1 VRRGLRSASDA
12 ASGLADVACAEGVT
26 WIHLTL
32 QLQLQLPSEFHTSFR
47 EAVPA
52 HLALLAG

>member
-1 VRRGLRSASDA
+1 VQRGLRSAPDA
-12 ASGLADVACAEGVT
+12 ASGLADVARAEGVT
-26 WIHLTL
+26 RIHLTL
-32 QLQLQLPSEFHTSFR
+32 QLELPSEFHTSLR